1 VQVATDYT
9 LTLPIC
15 ARCTV
20 RCDISLV
27 PTTQHCTTLYI
38 IVIQTTGELE
48 FKQMPGPIWKSLCQ
62 PAILPLTTDYL
73 PSREVLEKNYT
84 ESFYTLTLPDS
95 DDPIAKHYS
104 CDMDLLEELICQRI
118 AQVCVYYSTD
128 FYVQC
133 LTLLFYT

>member
-1 VQVATDYT
+1 
-9 LTLPIC
+9 
-15 ARCTV
+15 
-20 RCDISLV
+20 
-27 PTTQHCTTLYI
+27 
-38 IVIQTTGELE
+38 
-48 FKQMPGPIWKSLCQ
+48 MPGPIWKSLCQ

-118 AQVCVYYSTD
+118 AQVCSTTTID
-128 FYVQC
+128 ILIVSYCSTTNHVASCYCILDITVLIVQISSQ
-133 LTLLFYT
+133 

>member
-1 VQVATDYT
+1 
-9 LTLPIC
+9 
-15 ARCTV
+15 
-20 RCDISLV
+20 
-27 PTTQHCTTLYI
+27 
-38 IVIQTTGELE
+38 
-48 FKQMPGPIWKSLCQ
+48 MPGPIWKSLCQ

-118 AQVCVYYSTD
+118 AQVCSSDTVCMLD
-128 FYVQC
+128 VLC
-133 LTLLFYT
+133 